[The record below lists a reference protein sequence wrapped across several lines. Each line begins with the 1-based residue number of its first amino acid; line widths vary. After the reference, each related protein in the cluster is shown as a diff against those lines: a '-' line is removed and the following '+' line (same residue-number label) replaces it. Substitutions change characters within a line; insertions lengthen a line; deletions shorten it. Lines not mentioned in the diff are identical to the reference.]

1 MLKIV
6 RIVLLAAATFLF
18 VGCSDSPPPD
28 GAWKIISGPYFDA
41 ALSVTDGR
49 FEISFTAEVVQ
60 AFPVAG
66 AFGTGFQLVGWDE
79 KRQKE
84 LERRLKGGAKEGEM
98 DTSPMFRIKTMDPN
112 QRFRLALR
120 GNRTERAILLRDTS
134 PQVLLGL
141 LSHPQLETKEVVEI
155 VNSNFASSAI
165 MERVAKNRQWLL
177 HPDIPATIV
186 KSPKTPAPVALK
198 LLEILRKSDL
208 QKLAKGA
215 PRENIRKAALKLYEK
230 RNRGR

>member
-1 MLKIV
+1 
-6 RIVLLAAATFLF
+6 
-18 VGCSDSPPPD
+18 
-28 GAWKIISGPYFDA
+28 
-41 ALSVTDGR
+41 
-49 FEISFTAEVVQ
+49 
-60 AFPVAG
+60 
-66 AFGTGFQLVGWDE
+66 
-79 KRQKE
+79 
-84 LERRLKGGAKEGEM
+84 
-98 DTSPMFRIKTMDPN
+98 MFRIKTMNPN
-112 QRFRLALR
+112 ERFRLALR

-141 LSHPQLETKEVVEI
+141 LSHPQLETKEVLEI
-155 VNSNFASSAI
+155 VKSNFASGAI

-198 LLEILRKSDL
+198 LIDILRKSDL

-215 PRENIRKAALKLYEK
+215 PRENVRKAALKLYEK